1 MKLRIATRKS
11 ALALAQTTMAADA
24 IVAANKNS
32 NATTVSASASAIT
45 SATDVASTAEPLTYE
60 LVSMTTE
67 GDRRLDKSLAS
78 FGGKGV
84 FIKELEIALLE
95 NRADIAIHSLKDMPA
110 EVLPEFKLA
119 AVLKRE
125 DPRDA
130 FLSRGGADGVR
141 FMDLPAGARVG
152 TGSIRRIVQLKALR
166 PDIEYV
172 PIRGNIQTRIGKLA
186 ELDGVVLAAAGLKRM
201 GLADQVTEYFST
213 EQMLPASGQGILA
226 VETLADKITESHQ
239 SEQNFN
245 DTYGS
250 ASSSTVAMLQGDNGK
265 INSDVIL
272 EERNDD
278 RIHENGLLAQ
288 ILARVNDLETFCVAS
303 AEMAYLKALNAG
315 CQFPVASFAEFV
327 DDSLDVCNCGDSSNR
342 GGIGE
347 PVVRDSSNHNSSMS
361 GVVKTLKIRGIYWDE
376 KSSRLLRAE
385 CVGSVDLNS
394 ADAVQQSKNLG
405 IELAQ
410 EIKKQL

>member
-1 MKLRIATRKS
+1 MADIFFTKERPLRIATRKS

-24 IVAANKNS
+24 IVASNS
-32 NATTVSASASAIT
+32 VVENAVDTCNVRDA
-45 SATDVASTAEPLTYE
+45 LMYE

-95 NRADIAIHSLKDMPA
+95 GRADIAIHSLKDMPA
-110 EVLPEFKLA
+110 EVLPQFKLA

-130 FLSRGGADGVR
+130 FLARGGAAGVR

-152 TGSIRRIVQLKALR
+152 TGSIRRVVQLKALR
-166 PDIEYV
+166 PDLEYV

-201 GLADQVTEYFST
+201 GLANQVTEYFST

-226 VETLADKITESHQ
+226 VETL
-239 SEQNFN
+239 N
-245 DTYGS
+245 DATPQE
-250 ASSSTVAMLQGDNGK
+250 ARCT
-265 INSDVIL
+265 
-272 EERNDD
+272 
-278 RIHENGLLAQ
+278 GLATLAQ
-288 ILARVNDLETFCVAS
+288 ILARVNDVATFCIAS

-327 DDSLDVCNCGDSSNR
+327 SDDGARNR
-342 GGIGE
+342 GAC
-347 PVVRDSSNHNSSMS
+347 DSALHESGACKNSTIRIAQ
-361 GVVKTLKIRGIYWDE
+361 TLKIRGIYWDE
-376 KSSRLLRAE
+376 KSEKLLRVE
-385 CVGSVDLNS
+385 CSGSVDLKS
-394 ADAVQQSKNLG
+394 ADCVQQAKNLG
-405 IELAQ
+405 VELAQ
-410 EIKKQL
+410 EIQKQL

>member
-1 MKLRIATRKS
+1 MKLRVATRKS

-24 IVAANKNS
+24 IVAAN
-32 NATTVSASASAIT
+32 SASS
-45 SATDVASTAEPLTYE
+45 AEPLTYE

-84 FIKELEIALLE
+84 FIKELEVALLE

-110 EVLPEFKLA
+110 EVLPQFKLA

-130 FLSRGGADGVR
+130 FLSRGGAAGVR

-172 PIRGNIQTRIGKLA
+172 PIRGNIQTRISKLA

-213 EQMLPASGQGILA
+213 EQVLPASGQGILA
-226 VETLADKITESHQ
+226 IETLSDK
-239 SEQNFN
+239 
-245 DTYGS
+245 
-250 ASSSTVAMLQGDNGK
+250 VAEPSR
-265 INSDVIL
+265 SD
-272 EERNDD
+272 
-278 RIHENGLLAQ
+278 LAQ
-288 ILARVNDLETFCVAS
+288 ILAQANHVETFCVAT

-327 DDSLDVCNCGDSSNR
+327 SND
-342 GGIGE
+342 GAIAQ
-347 PVVRDSSNHNSSMS
+347 
-361 GVVKTLKIRGIYWDE
+361 TLKIRGIYWDE
-376 KSSRLLRAE
+376 KSGKLLRAE
-385 CVGSVDLNS
+385 VVGNIDLNS

-405 IELAQ
+405 VALAQ
-410 EIKKQL
+410 KIQKQL

>member
-1 MKLRIATRKS
+1 VSDLKLRIATRKS

-24 IVAANKNS
+24 IVAVNS
-32 NATTVSASASAIT
+32 STENARDS
-45 SATDVASTAEPLTYE
+45 LTYE

-95 NRADIAIHSLKDMPA
+95 GRADIAIHSLKDMPA
-110 EVLPEFKLA
+110 EVLPQFKLA

-130 FLSRGGADGVR
+130 FLSRGGAAGIR

-152 TGSIRRIVQLKALR
+152 TGSIRRVVQLKSLR
-166 PDIEYV
+166 PDLEYV

-226 VETLADKITESHQ
+226 VETLNDENAQES
-239 SEQNFN
+239 
-245 DTYGS
+245 
-250 ASSSTVAMLQGDNGK
+250 
-265 INSDVIL
+265 
-272 EERNDD
+272 
-278 RIHENGLLAQ
+278 RISCHANLAQ
-288 ILARVNDLETFCVAS
+288 ILARVNDIATFCVAS

-327 DDSLDVCNCGDSSNR
+327 SNDSAKNLATCESSVREPGACG
-342 GGIGE
+342 GE
-347 PVVRDSSNHNSSMS
+347 
-361 GVVKTLKIRGIYWDE
+361 VKNLKIRGIYWDE
-376 KSSRLLRAE
+376 KSEKLLRAE
-385 CVGSVDLNS
+385 AAGTVDLNS
-394 ADAVQQSKNLG
+394 AESVQQAKNLG
-405 IELAQ
+405 VELAQ
-410 EIKKQL
+410 EIQKQL

>member
-1 MKLRIATRKS
+1 MKLRVATRKS

-24 IVAANKNS
+24 IVAANADS
-32 NATTVSASASAIT
+32 
-45 SATDVASTAEPLTYE
+45 LTYE

-110 EVLPEFKLA
+110 EVLPQFKLA

-130 FLSRGGADGVR
+130 FLSRGGADGVH

-172 PIRGNIQTRIGKLA
+172 PIRGNIQTRISKLA

-213 EQMLPASGQGILA
+213 EQVLPASGQGILA
-226 VETLADKITESHQ
+226 IETLADADSRHP
-239 SEQNFN
+239 EQRE
-245 DTYGS
+245 GS
-250 ASSSTVAMLQGDNGK
+250 
-265 INSDVIL
+265 SDIPV
-272 EERNDD
+272 
-278 RIHENGLLAQ
+278 
-288 ILARVNDLETFCVAS
+288 CVCHPR
-303 AEMAYLKALNAG
+303 E
-315 CQFPVASFAEFV
+315 
-327 DDSLDVCNCGDSSNR
+327 
-342 GGIGE
+342 GE
-347 PVVRDSSNHNSSMS
+347 DP
-361 GVVKTLKIRGIYWDE
+361 
-376 KSSRLLRAE
+376 
-385 CVGSVDLNS
+385 
-394 ADAVQQSKNLG
+394 
-405 IELAQ
+405 
-410 EIKKQL
+410 

>member
-24 IVAANKNS
+24 IVAANFAANS
-32 NATTVSASASAIT
+32 
-45 SATDVASTAEPLTYE
+45 AERGKCAAVGDDSLTYE

-110 EVLPEFKLA
+110 EVLPQFKLA

-130 FLSRGGADGVR
+130 FLSRGGAAGVR

-152 TGSIRRIVQLKALR
+152 TGSIRRILQLKALR

-172 PIRGNIQTRIGKLA
+172 PIRGNIQTRISKLA

-213 EQMLPASGQGILA
+213 EQVLPASGQGILA
-226 VETLADKITESHQ
+226 IETLADADSRHPDPGMRSMVGEGS
-239 SEQNFN
+239 SEISGN
-245 DTYGS
+245 
-250 ASSSTVAMLQGDNGK
+250 
-265 INSDVIL
+265 
-272 EERNDD
+272 
-278 RIHENGLLAQ
+278 LAQ
-288 ILARVNDLETFCVAS
+288 ILARANHVETFCIAS

-327 DDSLDVCNCGDSSNR
+327 GDTAEN
-342 GGIGE
+342 
-347 PVVRDSSNHNSSMS
+347 
-361 GVVKTLKIRGIYWDE
+361 LKIRGIYWDE
-376 KSSRLLRAE
+376 KSEKLLRAE
-385 CVGSVDLNS
+385 VAGTVDLSS
-394 ADAVQQSKNLG
+394 ADPVKQSKELG
-405 IELAQ
+405 VALAQ
-410 EIKKQL
+410 EIKNQL

>member
-1 MKLRIATRKS
+1 MSDLKLRIATRKS

-24 IVAANKNS
+24 IVAANSVIGNAADS
-32 NATTVSASASAIT
+32 NNARDS
-45 SATDVASTAEPLTYE
+45 LTYE

-95 NRADIAIHSLKDMPA
+95 GRADIAIHSLKDMPA
-110 EVLPEFKLA
+110 EVLPQFKLA

-130 FLSRGGADGVR
+130 FLSRGGSAGIR

-152 TGSIRRIVQLKALR
+152 TGSIRRVVQLKALR
-166 PDIEYV
+166 PDLEYV

-226 VETLADKITESHQ
+226 IETLNDETAQESRVTGLAD
-239 SEQNFN
+239 
-245 DTYGS
+245 
-250 ASSSTVAMLQGDNGK
+250 
-265 INSDVIL
+265 
-272 EERNDD
+272 
-278 RIHENGLLAQ
+278 LAQ
-288 ILARVNDLETFCVAS
+288 ILARVNDVATYCIAS

-327 DDSLDVCNCGDSSNR
+327 CEDGIENR
-342 GGIGE
+342 GTCGALEENANRIAQ
-347 PVVRDSSNHNSSMS
+347 
-361 GVVKTLKIRGIYWDE
+361 TLKIRGIYWDE
-376 KSSRLLRAE
+376 KSEKLLRAE
-385 CVGSVDLNS
+385 VAGNVDLNS
-394 ADAVQQSKNLG
+394 EDCVLHAKNLG
-405 IELAQ
+405 VELARAIQ
-410 EIKKQL
+410 KQL

>member
-1 MKLRIATRKS
+1 MSNLKLRIATRKS

-24 IVAANKNS
+24 IVAANSVIGNAADS
-32 NATTVSASASAIT
+32 NNARDS
-45 SATDVASTAEPLTYE
+45 LTYE

-95 NRADIAIHSLKDMPA
+95 GRADIAIHSLKDMPA
-110 EVLPEFKLA
+110 EVLPQFKLA

-130 FLSRGGADGVR
+130 FLSRGGAAGVR

-152 TGSIRRIVQLKALR
+152 TGSIRRVVQLKALR
-166 PDIEYV
+166 PDLEYV

-226 VETLADKITESHQ
+226 IETLNDATVQGSRVTGRAD
-239 SEQNFN
+239 
-245 DTYGS
+245 
-250 ASSSTVAMLQGDNGK
+250 
-265 INSDVIL
+265 
-272 EERNDD
+272 
-278 RIHENGLLAQ
+278 LAQ
-288 ILARVNDLETFCVAS
+288 ILARVNDVATFCIAS

-327 DDSLDVCNCGDSSNR
+327 CENSAENR
-342 GGIGE
+342 GACGALEENANRIAQ
-347 PVVRDSSNHNSSMS
+347 
-361 GVVKTLKIRGIYWDE
+361 TLKIRGIYWDE
-376 KSSRLLRAE
+376 KSEKLIRAE
-385 CVGSVDLNS
+385 TSGALDLNS
-394 ADAVQQSKNLG
+394 ADCVLHAKNLG
-405 IELAQ
+405 VELAR
-410 EIKKQL
+410 EIQKQL

>member
-1 MKLRIATRKS
+1 MKLRVATRKS

-24 IVAANKNS
+24 IVAANSAS
-32 NATTVSASASAIT
+32 NADS
-45 SATDVASTAEPLTYE
+45 LTYE

-130 FLSRGGADGVR
+130 FLSRGGVAGIK
-141 FMDLPAGARVG
+141 FMDLPTGARIG
-152 TGSIRRIVQLKALR
+152 TGSIRRVVQLKALR
-166 PDIEYV
+166 PDLEYV

-226 VETLADKITESHQ
+226 IETL
-239 SEQNFN
+239 SEN
-245 DTYGS
+245 YGHYRCS
-250 ASSSTVAMLQGDNGK
+250 LQGDNNER
-265 INSDVIL
+265 NSDVIL
-272 EERNDD
+272 EERSDD
-278 RIHENGLLAQ
+278 RIHVATRHPDPGMRSMIGVGSKDVSGGLAQ
-288 ILARVNDLETFCVAS
+288 ILSRANDIETFCVAS

-315 CQFPVASFAEFV
+315 CQFPVASFAEFICR
-327 DDSLDVCNCGDSSNR
+327 DSCDSSIC
-342 GGIGE
+342 GS
-347 PVVRDSSNHNSSMS
+347 VT
-361 GVVKTLKIRGIYWDE
+361 KTLKIRGIYWDE

-385 CVGSVDLNS
+385 VSGSVDLVS
-394 ADAVQQSKNLG
+394 ADSVQQSKNLG
-405 IELAQ
+405 IALAQ